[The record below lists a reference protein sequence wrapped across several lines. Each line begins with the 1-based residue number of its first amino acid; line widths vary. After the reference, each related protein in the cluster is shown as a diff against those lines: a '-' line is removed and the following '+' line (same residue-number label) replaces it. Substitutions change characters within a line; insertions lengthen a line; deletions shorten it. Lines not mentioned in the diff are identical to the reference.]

1 MDNFFNFSI
10 SPKVGSIGTLTHA
23 IVGLVLFA
31 ILSLNFSLSN
41 SIIPEQFV
49 PYPFAYFGYLII
61 ILLVKSIVEFTQS
74 KIKGKKCH
82 YCKGPIQA
90 NQYKCMNPLC
100 GKIQ

>member
-10 SPKVGSIGTLTHA
+10 SPKVGSIGSLTHS

-31 ILSLNFSLSN
+31 VLSLNFYLEN

-49 PYPFAYFGYLII
+49 PYSFGYFGYLII
-61 ILLVKSIVEFTQS
+61 LLLIKSIVEFTES
-74 KIKGKKCH
+74 RVPGGKCH
-82 YCKGPIQA
+82 YCKGPIQI
-90 NQYKCMNPLC
+90 NQYKCMNPQC